1 MIERRRLLLM
11 RHGAVEYFDPAGR
24 PYPPDDVPLTT
35 AGIEQARAMG
45 AAFDSAGL
53 TIDRAITSGLART
66 RQTAE
71 TVLAAASLAP
81 PVEHWTDLRE
91 IQPGH
96 LPSISEH
103 ELRTAF
109 LSAFEGPVPREC
121 RFLQGETIGAMLDRT
136 LPALQRLLADDDWDT
151 ALMVLHGG
159 VNRGLLS
166 WFLTGQP
173 IFLGGLAQDTG
184 CLNIIDVGTGPANS
198 VVRVVNFCPI
208 DTLQTATRLSTMEHL
223 LEKYL
228 KLRALRGDLGDLA

>member
-1 MIERRRLLLM
+1 MIARRRLLLM

-24 PYPPDDVPLTT
+24 PYPPDDVPLTS
-35 AGIEQARAMG
+35 AGIEQAHAMG
-45 AAFDSAGL
+45 VAIARASL

-71 TVLAAASLAP
+71 KVLAAASLSP
-81 PVEHWTDLRE
+81 PVEHWPDLRE

-96 LPSISEH
+96 LPSISDRD
-103 ELRTAF
+103 LQTAF
-109 LSAFEGPVPREC
+109 LSAFAGPVPRET
-121 RFLQGETIGAMLDRT
+121 RFLQGETIGALLDRT
-136 LPALQRLLADDDWDT
+136 LPALQRLLADADWDT
-151 ALMVLHGG
+151 TLMVLHGG

-173 IFLGGLAQDTG
+173 VFLGGLAQDTG
-184 CLNIIDVGTGPANS
+184 CLNIVDVGTGPANS

-208 DTLQTATRLSTMEHL
+208 DTLQTGTRLSTMEHL

-228 KLRALRGDLGDLA
+228 KLRTSRGDLGDLA